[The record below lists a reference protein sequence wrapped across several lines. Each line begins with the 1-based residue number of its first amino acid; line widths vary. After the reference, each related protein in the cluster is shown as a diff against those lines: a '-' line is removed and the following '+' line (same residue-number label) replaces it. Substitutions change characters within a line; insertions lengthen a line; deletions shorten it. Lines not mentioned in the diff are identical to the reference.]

1 MKNSPFDTDAAIESL
16 VAQFHN
22 RTLPKEAWTHE
33 AHLVT
38 AIWFHVHH
46 SPDEAIAYLRS
57 GIITYNDSLGG
68 KNSPTDGYHE
78 TMTLFWCRVIA
89 AFVAANRQR
98 SPVEMCS
105 IFLNSIQ
112 ANKEY
117 PLTFYSRETL
127 FSVKARAT
135 WVDPDRTP
143 LDF

>member
-16 VAQFHN
+16 VAQFRS

-68 KNSPTDGYHE
+68 QNTPTDGYHE

-89 AFVAANRQR
+89 AFVEANRQR
-98 SPVEMCS
+98 SLVELCS
-105 IFLNSIQ
+105 RFLNSIQ
-112 ANKEY
+112 ATKEY
-117 PLTFYSRETL
+117 PLTFYTRENL
-127 FSVKARAT
+127 FSVKAR
-135 WVDPDRTP
+135 
-143 LDF
+143 